1 MDHKKVGKG
10 KGRNNLRRM
19 NAKISLDSSKVEII
33 FVIVFE
39 RKWKQ
44 QSRQET
50 HSALWTDWAFSA
62 VARGGAGGARAPPV
76 FFLKGKNWPV

>member
-10 KGRNNLRRM
+10 KGSNNSRRM

-44 QSRQET
+44 QFRQET
-50 HSALWTDWAFSA
+50 NSALWTDWTFAT
-62 VARGGAGGARAPPV
+62 
-76 FFLKGKNWPV
+76 

>member
-1 MDHKKVGKG
+1 MAAILDKVYE
-10 KGRNNLRRM
+10 
-19 NAKISLDSSKVEII
+19 VEIN

-50 HSALWTDWAFSA
+50 NSA
-62 VARGGAGGARAPPV
+62 VWIDWSFVP
-76 FFLKGKNWPV
+76 

>member
-10 KGRNNLRRM
+10 KGSNNSRRM
-19 NAKISLDSSKVEII
+19 HAKISLDSSKVEII

-50 HSALWTDWAFSA
+50 NSALWTDWSFAT
-62 VARGGAGGARAPPV
+62 
-76 FFLKGKNWPV
+76 

>member
-1 MDHKKVGKG
+1 MDHKAGKG
-10 KGRNNLRRM
+10 KGSKNSRRM

-50 HSALWTDWAFSA
+50 NSALWTDWAFA
-62 VARGGAGGARAPPV
+62 T
-76 FFLKGKNWPV
+76 